1 MGWFTYIIQ
10 NELGRLY
17 TGITTDPQR
26 RLTEHNGS
34 PRGAKATRAGRP
46 WRFVYLQT
54 AVTRSG
60 ASQREY
66 EIKMM
71 TRAKKLGLIQTHG
84 EVEEIRLNQIELGHV
99 LSSLEPHQVGSPTRY
114 RESETGQS

>member
-1 MGWFTYIIQ
+1 MNWFTYIIQ

-46 WRFVYLQT
+46 WRFVYLQP
-54 AVTRSG
+54 AITRTG
-60 ASQREY
+60 AAQREY

-71 TRAKKLGLIQTHG
+71 TRAKKLGLIQAHG
-84 EVEEIRLNQIELGHV
+84 EIEKIRLNQLELGNAF
-99 LSSLEPHQVGSPTRY
+99 SLIEAHQVSSPARH
-114 RESETGQS
+114 G

>member
-17 TGITTDPQR
+17 TGITTDPPR
-26 RLTEHNGS
+26 RLAEHNGS

-54 AVTRSG
+54 SVTRTV
-60 ASQREY
+60 AAQREY
-66 EIKMM
+66 EIKMLS
-71 TRAKKLGLIQTHG
+71 RAEKLYLIQVHG
-84 EVEEIRLNQIELGHV
+84 HLKEVRQD
-99 LSSLEPHQVGSPTRY
+99 
-114 RESETGQS
+114 